1 MFKCLCL
8 KESEDDSDESDG
20 EELAAV
26 AAPAALS
33 AVEGD
38 EPDDDTA
45 NTFEVALGEAVERA
59 EEFFQCNEVPEK
71 ICHCTCQLWAGNRCI
86 EQFSAAECDDIR
98 YRMHSQL
105 STHKLSISSMISI
118 RQVSLPLSV

>member
-8 KESEDDSDESDG
+8 KESEDESDESDG

-33 AVEGD
+33 DVEGD

-71 ICHCTCQLWAGNRCI
+71 ICHCTCQLWDGNCCI
-86 EQFSAAECDDIR
+86 EQFSAAECDDMR
-98 YRMHSQL
+98 YSCQH
-105 STHKLSISSMISI
+105 ISC
-118 RQVSLPLSV
+118 QFHL